1 MLSVSCFTL
10 LSWSVP
16 PCEQEEM
23 EVAGRK
29 AQVSLGPHLG
39 GFPVPR
45 RREHV
50 GHGDLGAKPHLGLP
64 ASLVGLDG
72 TDLWCWNGWE
82 GIGLW
87 NI

>member
-23 EVAGRK
+23 EVARRK

-39 GFPVPR
+39 GVPR
-45 RREHV
+45 ATEKGTR
-50 GHGDLGAKPHLGLP
+50 GAQGSESKAPSWP
-64 ASLVGLDG
+64 PSQP
-72 TDLWCWNGWE
+72 GWA
-82 GIGLW
+82 GW
-87 NI
+87 D